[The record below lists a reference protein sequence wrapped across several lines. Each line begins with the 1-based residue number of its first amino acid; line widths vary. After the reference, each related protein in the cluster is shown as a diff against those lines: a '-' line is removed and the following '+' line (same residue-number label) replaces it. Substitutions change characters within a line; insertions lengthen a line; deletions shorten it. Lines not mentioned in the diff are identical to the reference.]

1 MASNEGLKYEEIGDW
16 DNAIRLHKEAL
27 RINPNNET
35 ARLNLAGAINN
46 KGVEYDNRKEYENA
60 LKLYEESL
68 RINPN
73 NAVTRKNILLVKSRI
88 VNKKGIEYYEK
99 RDYDSAISRFEE
111 AIKVNPEHQTARDNL
126 KEAKERKKE
135 QGEAETRRLREQRFE
150 AQLEEERL
158 AKQKREEKERLEEQK
173 LKEAKHRVNNMLDS
187 LAKKFDI
194 SPPVGASKSSSS
206 SGLSLMGPTTRL
218 FEKGT
223 KGSAPVDLRLIPP
236 DKPVVVHPEDVKG
249 TGPGNY
255 TKEVAKQLNEGDIAG
270 ARADAARITG
280 SFEKAWAYQRI
291 ARAQAQA
298 GDTAGARE
306 TLELARKSAEKVE
319 DSFAKALVYGE
330 LDKAELDVND
340 PAGAQ
345 QRRQEETRRQAM
357 QMYLAGEKENISRI
371 ENDAER
377 AWAYQSIARAQA
389 KAGDTAGARESL
401 ELAKKSAEKVEDSF
415 VKALTYRE
423 LGRAEF
429 DVNDPA
435 GAEQRR
441 LEEAQRE
448 YTQRAFAEQRQEA
461 ARIENDFERAW
472 TYQKMAREQA
482 QAGDTAGARE
492 TLELAKKSAE
502 KVEDS
507 FVKALTYRELGRAE
521 FDVNDPA
528 GAQQRR
534 LEEAQREYT
543 QRAFAEQRQEAAR

>member
-1 MASNEGLKYEEIGDW
+1 MQFKPSIWLTCLCVLLVPLTLDICYPSLVEGGGFDLFWCPICQKDQPQSHFPHDGGGGGGGGSGSGGGGGGSGGGLSPAELARQQQINDSILASNEGLKYEEIGDW
-16 DNAIRLHKEAL
+16 DNAIRLHKKAL
-27 RINPNNET
+27 RINPNNEI

-60 LKLYEESL
+60 LRLYEESL

-206 SGLSLMGPTTRL
+206 SGLSLMGPSTRL

-291 ARAQAQA
+291 ARAQA
-298 GDTAGARE
+298 
-306 TLELARKSAEKVE
+306 
-319 DSFAKALVYGE
+319 
-330 LDKAELDVND
+330 
-340 PAGAQ
+340 
-345 QRRQEETRRQAM
+345 
-357 QMYLAGEKENISRI
+357 
-371 ENDAER
+371 
-377 AWAYQSIARAQA
+377 
-389 KAGDTAGARESL
+389 
-401 ELAKKSAEKVEDSF
+401 
-415 VKALTYRE
+415 
-423 LGRAEF
+423 
-429 DVNDPA
+429 
-435 GAEQRR
+435 
-441 LEEAQRE
+441 
-448 YTQRAFAEQRQEA
+448 
-461 ARIENDFERAW
+461 
-472 TYQKMAREQA
+472 
-482 QAGDTAGARE
+482 
-492 TLELAKKSAE
+492 
-502 KVEDS
+502 
-507 FVKALTYRELGRAE
+507 
-521 FDVNDPA
+521 
-528 GAQQRR
+528 
-534 LEEAQREYT
+534 
-543 QRAFAEQRQEAAR
+543 